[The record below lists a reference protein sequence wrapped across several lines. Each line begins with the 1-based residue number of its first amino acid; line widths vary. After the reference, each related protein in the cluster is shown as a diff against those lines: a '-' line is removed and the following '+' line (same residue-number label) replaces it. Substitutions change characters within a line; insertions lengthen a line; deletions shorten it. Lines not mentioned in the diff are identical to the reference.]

1 MKDLKSGLPDATP
14 HIHPNSEDWWQ
25 RNNSK
30 LLTIFLPAFKI
41 NLQAIKNYINIFH
54 RFNTRNNVCRLKD
67 RRKIL
72 FKKYFHCNHLPCASR
87 GGVKG
92 F

>member
-1 MKDLKSGLPDATP
+1 MKDLKSGLPYATP
-14 HIHPNSEDWWQ
+14 HIHPNSGDWWQ

-30 LLTIFLPAFKI
+30 LLTDFLPSFKI
-41 NLQAIKNYINIFH
+41 NLQAIKIYINICY
-54 RFNTRNNVCRLKD
+54 RFNANNVCRLKN

-72 FKKYFHCNHLPCASR
+72 FTKYFHCNHLPCASR
-87 GGVKG
+87 GGGIKG